1 MNKINLFKKTLVNN
15 KKYKFELNSID
26 LKFDLLSNNT
36 CTNDVEMVEAY
47 LHHGTVLKTI
57 LVLLNHC

>member
-26 LKFDLLSNNT
+26 LKFDLLSKIKIRNI
-36 CTNDVEMVEAY
+36 Y
-47 LHHGTVLKTI
+47 LNSI
-57 LVLLNHC
+57 LQNYNIIDNVIFFM

>member
-26 LKFDLLSNNT
+26 LKFDLLSKIKIRNI
-36 CTNDVEMVEAY
+36 Y
-47 LHHGTVLKTI
+47 LNSI
-57 LVLLNHC
+57 L